1 MEHIIFLQ
9 NLGCFSVFITLSKC
23 KTSII
28 IYAYSQRVRCMHW
41 QQMMQQLKCR
51 WWIDRVSVEAKV
63 LNEMKA
69 WKSVEVLAK
78 VQALKA
84 VMVSCVGTVEG
95 VGVTRAEEKKCFVVW
110 KMKNCDL
117 KSPSEVKCYKESKI
131 QRSWKLWKEL
141 KCRSKTKLFL
151 GNTPLTVRQNELL
164 ALLTLIKTQFDFCL
178 GNQQVLP
185 QPVTTPSANLLPF
198 LGHLTEPLDD
208 QQWWQSASS
217 MYTKPECSRD
227 LLIPAARGS

>member
-1 MEHIIFLQ
+1 MERIIFLQ
-9 NLGCFSVFITLSKC
+9 NLGCFSVFIILSKC
-23 KTSII
+23 NTSII
-28 IYAYSQRVRCMHW
+28 IYANSQRVRCMHW

-69 WKSVEVLAK
+69 WKSVE

-131 QRSWKLWKEL
+131 RRSWKLW
-141 KCRSKTKLFL
+141 F
-151 GNTPLTVRQNELL
+151 
-164 ALLTLIKTQFDFCL
+164 IKTQFDFCL

-227 LLIPAARGS
+227 LLLPAARGS

>member
-1 MEHIIFLQ
+1 
-9 NLGCFSVFITLSKC
+9 
-23 KTSII
+23 
-28 IYAYSQRVRCMHW
+28 MHW
-41 QQMMQQLKCR
+41 QQLTQHLKCR
-51 WWIDRVSVEAKV
+51 WWIDRVSVRAKV
-63 LNEMKA
+63 LKEMKA
-69 WKSVEVLAK
+69 WTSVEVLAE

-84 VMVSCVGTVEG
+84 VMMSWVGTVEN
-95 VGVTRAEEKKCFVVW
+95 VGVTRAEKKFFVVQ
-110 KMKNCDL
+110 KMKNYNL
-117 KSPSEVKCYKESKI
+117 KAQIEVKCYEELKI

-141 KCRSKTKLFL
+141 KCRSKTKFSL

-164 ALLTLIKTQFDFCL
+164 ALLTLIKTQFDFFL

-185 QPVTTPSANLLPF
+185 QSVAAPSANLLPF

-217 MYTKPECSRD
+217 MYTKPECSHD